1 MNLLKL
7 ALSSASRPAAA
18 ACAVGP
24 NYKTPAT
31 PPAVFQNAAAG
42 TFTAATPE
50 ADWWKAFG
58 DPVLDGLI
66 TRP

>member
-7 ALSSASRPAAA
+7 ALVVSVSASAA

-31 PPAVFQNAAAG
+31 PPAVFQNAAAD
-42 TFTAATPE
+42 TYTAATPE
-50 ADWWKAFG
+50 ADWWKA
-58 DPVLDGLI
+58 LAI
-66 TRP
+66 RCWTA